1 MPFTAK
7 GRVLHQPVGEN
18 LKLDFRNIVLTQ
30 KGRLKKDKESKIM
43 PQGSTLVPVSAGV
56 KDGNWIQTMPG
67 KGYFV
72 CLRRSNRSSTR
83 HGGRARSN
91 WYSEAT
97 LRASQKAVDGA

>member
-7 GRVLHQPVGEN
+7 GRVLHQPVGAN

-30 KGRLKKDKESKIM
+30 KGRLKKARSPKSCRRDLLWPSL
-43 PQGSTLVPVSAGV
+43 PAGV

-72 CLRRSNRSSTR
+72 CLRL
-83 HGGRARSN
+83 
-91 WYSEAT
+91 YSPLQPFFDNTWRPSEIK
-97 LRASQKAVDGA
+97 LVQ